1 MTAAICIVG
10 RKNSGKTTL
19 IERLLPELLARGRKV
34 ATIKHDAHDFD
45 IDLPGKDTWRH
56 RQAGSA
62 TTVIASSSKMAM
74 VRLTDGDSSLDDLLR
89 MVDRSYDLVI
99 VEGLRRS
106 PAPKILIHR
115 PEMGEPPDA
124 LGDVW
129 AVVGT
134 ERPDVEGNPP
144 CIALEN
150 VAALADLI
158 EERLLGGPVQAP
170 AWNLP
175 ALLAEAG
182 RHHGHICPGQV
193 LGVRMA
199 IVGCERLGIND
210 PKSSKRLIV
219 FVETD
224 RCGTDAVQTV
234 TGCTLGK
241 RTLKFVD
248 YGKLA
253 ATFLDTD
260 TGRAVRIAARESAR
274 DAAQRFAPDEP
285 DEHVAQL
292 RAYKALPAEELFSV
306 REVRATLDETE
317 LPGRSRARVVCTVCG
332 EGVSNGRE
340 LSVGNRTLCRACAVG
355 PYYNEIETAIGVQE
369 RQDGTP

>member
-1 MTAAICIVG
+1 MIPAICVVG
-10 RKNSGKTTL
+10 RKNSGKTML

-34 ATIKHDAHDFD
+34 ATIKHDAHDFE

-56 RQAGSA
+56 RQAGS
-62 TTVIASSSKMAM
+62 TTTIISSSSKLAM
-74 VRLTDGDSSLDDLLR
+74 VRLTDGDSPLDDLLR
-89 MVDRSYDLVI
+89 MVDRSYDLVL

-106 PAPKILIHR
+106 ACPKILVHR
-115 PEMGEPPDA
+115 PEVGDPPGV
-124 LGDVW
+124 LGDIW

-134 ERPDVEGNPP
+134 EMPDIDGSPP
-144 CIALEN
+144 CIRPEN
-150 VAALADLI
+150 VGALADLI
-158 EERLLGGPVQAP
+158 EERLLGGPVQTP

-199 IVGCERLGIND
+199 ILGCERLGIYD
-210 PKSSKRLIV
+210 PKSSKRLIT

-274 DAAQRFAPDEP
+274 DAALRFAPDEA
-285 DEHVAQL
+285 DAHAAQL
-292 RAYKALPAEELFSV
+292 RAYKALPADDLFSV
-306 REVRATLDETE
+306 REVRATLAEAE
-317 LPGRSRARVVCTVCG
+317 LPGRSRARVVCTACG

-340 LSVGNRTLCRACAVG
+340 LSVAGRTVCRACAGV
-355 PYYNEIETAIGVQE
+355 PYYDEVEAAVGVQE
-369 RQDGTP
+369 HQDGTL

>member
-1 MTAAICIVG
+1 MIPAICVVG
-10 RKNSGKTTL
+10 RKNSGKTML

-34 ATIKHDAHDFD
+34 ATIKHDAHDFE

-56 RQAGSA
+56 RQAGS
-62 TTVIASSSKMAM
+62 TTTIISSSSKMAM
-74 VRLTDGDSSLDDLLR
+74 VRLTDADSPLDDLLR
-89 MVDRSYDLVI
+89 MVDRSYDLVL

-106 PAPKILIHR
+106 PAPKILVHR
-115 PEMGEPPDA
+115 PELGEPPDT
-124 LGDVW
+124 LGEIW
-129 AVVGT
+129 AVVGR
-134 ERPDVEGNPP
+134 ERPDIDGNPP
-144 CIALEN
+144 CIRPEN

-158 EERLLGGPVQAP
+158 EERLLGGVVQAP

-175 ALLAEAG
+175 ALLAQAG

-199 IVGCERLGIND
+199 ILGCERLGIYD
-210 PKSSKRLIV
+210 PKSSKRLIT

-253 ATFLDTD
+253 ATFLNTE

-274 DAAQRFAPDEP
+274 DAALRFAPDEA
-285 DEHVAQL
+285 DAHAAQL
-292 RAYKALPAEELFSV
+292 RAYKALPEDVLFSV
-306 REVRATLDETE
+306 REVRVSLDETE
-317 LPGRSRARVVCTVCG
+317 LPGRSRARVVCTKCG

-340 LSVGNRTLCRACAVG
+340 VSVAGRPLCRPCAG
-355 PYYNEIETAIGVQE
+355 TPYYAAVDDPVAVTDTELK
-369 RQDGTP
+369 RR